1 MCETHDD
8 IKLVFFS
15 SQFDENHKILS
26 SLSLQCFP
34 KDRILYCSSTAEL
47 SDYLTSL
54 LYGFCVVLVVARSQ
68 HELSQIYQL
77 NEKLKDHLIIL
88 ILDNSIDDTAPE
100 AIRLYPRYMTH
111 TKRDYNDIL
120 LILNKMVSN
129 IKFKIK
135 GGRND

>member
-15 SQFDENHKILS
+15 SKFDEHYKNLS
-26 SLSLQCFP
+26 GLSLQCFP
-34 KDRILYCSSTAEL
+34 KERILYCSTTVEL
-47 SDYLTSL
+47 SDHLTSL
-54 LYGFCVVLVVARSQ
+54 LYGLCVVLVVARSQ

-77 NEKLKDHLIIL
+77 KEKLKDRLIIL
-88 ILDNSIDDTAPE
+88 ILDSSIDDTAPE

-135 GGRND
+135 GGRNG